1 MKVSFVCY
9 SRAAPQGS
17 KRHIGNGVMI
27 ESSKRVKPFRDDVRK
42 AAQSVELPPD
52 WPMAAPMR
60 VGMRFHFAR
69 PKSHF
74 QRNGSGEVA
83 LTKSAPEEATSHGLG
98 DIEKLARSV
107 NDALSTVLFNDD
119 RQVVEMHLAKAY
131 DSQDLVI
138 ISVEPLV

>member
-1 MKVSFVCY
+1 MNERRVSFVVY

-27 ESSKRVKPFRDDVRK
+27 ESSKRVKPFRADVRK
-42 AAQSVELPPD
+42 AAESAALPPD

-74 QRNGSGEVA
+74 KGNGVA
-83 LTKSAPEEATSHGLG
+83 LSKSAPEEATSHGLG
-98 DIEKLARSV
+98 DLEKLARSV
-107 NDALSTVLFNDD
+107 NDALSGVLFHDD

-131 DSQDLVI
+131 DSEDLVI
-138 ISVEPLV
+138 ISLEPLA

>member
-1 MKVSFVCY
+1 MNERRVSFVVY

-27 ESSKRVKPFRDDVRK
+27 ESSKRVKPFRADVRK
-42 AAQSVELPPD
+42 AAESAALPPD

-74 QRNGSGEVA
+74 KGNGVA
-83 LTKSAPEEATSHGLG
+83 LSKSAPEEATSHGLG
-98 DIEKLARSV
+98 DLEKLARSV
-107 NDALSTVLFNDD
+107 NDALSGVLFNDD
-119 RQVVEMHLAKAY
+119 RQVVEMHLAKCY
-131 DSQDLVI
+131 DSEDLVI
-138 ISVEPLV
+138 ISVEPLA

>member
-1 MKVSFVCY
+1 MNERRVSFVVY

-27 ESSKRVKPFRDDVRK
+27 ESSKRVKPFRADVRK
-42 AAQSVELPPD
+42 AAESAALPHD

-60 VGMRFHFAR
+60 VGFRFHFAR

-74 QRNGSGEVA
+74 KRDGVA
-83 LTKSAPEEATSHGLG
+83 LSKSAPEEATSHGLG
-98 DIEKLARSV
+98 DLEKLARSV
-107 NDALSTVLFNDD
+107 NDALSGVLFDDD
-119 RQVVEMHLAKAY
+119 RQVAEMHLAKAY
-131 DSQDLVI
+131 DSEDLVI

>member
-1 MKVSFVCY
+1 MGRISFVVY

-27 ESSKRVKPFRDDVRK
+27 ESSKRVKPFRADVRK
-42 AAQSVELPPD
+42 AAESAALPPG

-60 VGMRFHFAR
+60 VCFRFHFAR

-74 QRNGSGEVA
+74 KRDGVA
-83 LTKSAPEEATSHGLG
+83 LMKSAPEEATSHGLG
-98 DIEKLARSV
+98 DLEKLARSV
-107 NDALSTVLFNDD
+107 NDALSGVLFDDD
-119 RQVVEMHLAKAY
+119 RQVAEMHLAKAY
-131 DSQDLVI
+131 DSEDLVI

>member
-1 MKVSFVCY
+1 MNERRVSFVVY

-17 KRHIGNGVMI
+17 KRHVGNGVMI

-42 AAQSVELPPD
+42 AAESAALPPD

-74 QRNGSGEVA
+74 KGNGVA
-83 LTKSAPEEATSHGLG
+83 LSKSAPEEATSHGLG
-98 DIEKLARSV
+98 DLEKLARSV
-107 NDALSTVLFNDD
+107 NDALSGVLFNDD

-131 DSQDLVI
+131 DSEDLVI
-138 ISVEPLV
+138 ISVELLA

>member
-1 MKVSFVCY
+1 MNERRVSFVVY

-17 KRHIGNGVMI
+17 KRHVGNGVMI
-27 ESSKRVKPFRDDVRK
+27 ESSKRVKPFRADVRK
-42 AAQSVELPPD
+42 AAESAALPPD

-74 QRNGSGEVA
+74 KGNGVA
-83 LTKSAPEEATSHGLG
+83 LSKSAPEEATSHGLG
-98 DIEKLARSV
+98 DLEKLARSV
-107 NDALSTVLFNDD
+107 NDALSGVLFNDD

-131 DSQDLVI
+131 DSEDLVI
-138 ISVEPLV
+138 ISVEPLA

>member
-1 MKVSFVCY
+1 MAARVSFVVY
-9 SRAAPQGS
+9 SRASPQGS

-27 ESSKRVKPFRDDVRK
+27 ESSKRVKPFRADVRK

-60 VGMRFHFAR
+60 VGMRFHFER

-74 QRNGSGEVA
+74 KGDGVA
-83 LTKSAPEEATSHGLG
+83 LSKSAPEEATSHGLG
-98 DIEKLARSV
+98 DIEKLARAV

-119 RQVVEMHLAKAY
+119 RQVVEMHLAKCY

-138 ISVEPLV
+138 ISLEPLV

>member
-1 MKVSFVCY
+1 
-9 SRAAPQGS
+9 
-17 KRHIGNGVMI
+17 MI

-42 AAQSVELPPD
+42 AAESAALPPD

-74 QRNGSGEVA
+74 KGNGVA
-83 LTKSAPEEATSHGLG
+83 LSKSAPEEATSHGLG
-98 DIEKLARSV
+98 DLEKLARSV
-107 NDALSTVLFNDD
+107 NDALSGVLFNDD

-131 DSQDLVI
+131 DSEDLVI
-138 ISVEPLV
+138 ISVEPLA

>member
-1 MKVSFVCY
+1 MGVSFVVY

-17 KRHIGNGVMI
+17 KRHVGNGAMI
-27 ESSKRVKPFRDDVRK
+27 ESSKRVKPFRADVRK

-60 VGMRFHFAR
+60 VGLRFHFAR

-74 QRNGSGEVA
+74 KGDGVA
-83 LTKSAPEEATSHGLG
+83 LSKSAPEEATSHGLG
-98 DIEKLARSV
+98 DIEKLARAV

-119 RQVVEMHLAKAY
+119 RQVVEMHLAKCY

-138 ISVEPLV
+138 ISLEPLV

>member
-1 MKVSFVCY
+1 MNERRVSFVVY

-27 ESSKRVKPFRDDVRK
+27 ESSKRVKPFRADVRK
-42 AAQSVELPPD
+42 AAESAALPPD

-60 VGMRFHFAR
+60 VGLRFHFAR

-74 QRNGSGEVA
+74 KGNGVA
-83 LTKSAPEEATSHGLG
+83 LSKSAPEEATSHGLG
-98 DIEKLARSV
+98 DLEKLARSV
-107 NDALSTVLFNDD
+107 NDALSGVLFNDD

-131 DSQDLVI
+131 DSEDLVI
-138 ISVEPLV
+138 ISVEPLA

>member
-1 MKVSFVCY
+1 MNERRVSFVVY

-27 ESSKRVKPFRDDVRK
+27 ESSKRVKPFRADVRK
-42 AAQSVELPPD
+42 AAESAALPPD

-74 QRNGSGEVA
+74 KGNGVA
-83 LTKSAPEEATSHGLG
+83 LSKSAPEEATSHGLG
-98 DIEKLARSV
+98 DLEKLARSV

-131 DSQDLVI
+131 DSEDLVI
-138 ISVEPLV
+138 ISLEPLV

>member
-1 MKVSFVCY
+1 MGRISFVVY

-17 KRHIGNGVMI
+17 KTYLGQGRMK
-27 ESSKRVKPFRDDVRK
+27 ESSERVKPFRADVRR
-42 AAQSVELPPD
+42 AAESAALPPD

-60 VGMRFHFAR
+60 VGVRFHFAR

-74 QRNGSGEVA
+74 KRDGVTLS
-83 LTKSAPEEATSHGLG
+83 KSAPEEATSHGLG
-98 DIEKLARSV
+98 DLDKLARSV
-107 NDALSTVLFNDD
+107 NDALSGVLFNDD

-131 DSQDLVI
+131 DSEDLVI

>member
-1 MKVSFVCY
+1 MTDKVSFVVY

-17 KRHIGNGVMI
+17 KTYLGQGRMK
-27 ESSKRVKPFRDDVRK
+27 ESSERVKPFRADVRR
-42 AAQSVELPPD
+42 AAESVVLPPD

-60 VGMRFHFAR
+60 VGFRFHFAR

-74 QRNGSGEVA
+74 KRNGVA
-83 LTKSAPEEATSHGLG
+83 LSKSAPEEATSHGLG
-98 DIEKLARSV
+98 DLEKLARSV
-107 NDALSTVLFNDD
+107 NDALSGVLFNDD

-131 DSQDLVI
+131 DSEDLVI

>member
-1 MKVSFVCY
+1 MNERRVSFVVY

-17 KRHIGNGVMI
+17 KRHVGNGVMI

-42 AAQSVELPPD
+42 AAESAALPPD

-74 QRNGSGEVA
+74 KGNGVA
-83 LTKSAPEEATSHGLG
+83 LSKSAPEEATSHGLG
-98 DIEKLARSV
+98 DLEKLARSV

-131 DSQDLVI
+131 DSEDLVI
-138 ISVEPLV
+138 ISLEPLV